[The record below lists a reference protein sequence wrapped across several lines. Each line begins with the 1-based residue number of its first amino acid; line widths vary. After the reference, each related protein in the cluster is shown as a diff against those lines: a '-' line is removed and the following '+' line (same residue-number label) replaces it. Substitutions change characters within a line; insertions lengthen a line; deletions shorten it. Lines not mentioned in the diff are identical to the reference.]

1 MVESV
6 GSSAVSKPLKANK
19 SRCFKVVG
27 CSTRSTW
34 FHKKQ
39 DRRSNLAFFVGNSLS
54 GQLNLDRREF
64 WHLTSQLLA
73 LDVCLSD
80 AFS

>member
-1 MVESV
+1 MSDADLV
-6 GSSAVSKPLKANK
+6 GSVEISAVSKLLKANK

-39 DRRSNLAFFVGNSLS
+39 HRR
-54 GQLNLDRREF
+54 
-64 WHLTSQLLA
+64 
-73 LDVCLSD
+73 
-80 AFS
+80 